1 MNQEETIQEEARQRR
16 AAEREG
22 RRRRRLQQRK
32 ANQTYLSGM
41 KHADGM
47 SSDDEMSSLDQSTL
61 GKVRQDVE
69 NQARTVMSDVVEE
82 FSSLDCVCERLEQWR
97 DEDMPA
103 YIDAFAP
110 MCLPKIFSPLVRLQ
124 LLFWNPLTEHNN
136 IETMPWYKTLATYS
150 DKATLDQKKST

>member
-1 MNQEETIQEEARQRR
+1 
-16 AAEREG
+16 
-22 RRRRRLQQRK
+22 
-32 ANQTYLSGM
+32 M

-69 NQARTVMSDVVEE
+69 NQARTGNGIECNESTTVNNIHRLYKKPITKYDSLIYLVMSDVVEE

-124 LLFWNPLTEHNN
+124 LLFWNPLTV
-136 IETMPWYKTLATYS
+136 
-150 DKATLDQKKST
+150 

>member
-1 MNQEETIQEEARQRR
+1 
-16 AAEREG
+16 
-22 RRRRRLQQRK
+22 
-32 ANQTYLSGM
+32 M

-69 NQARTVMSDVVEE
+69 NQARTGNEIEFKESTTVNMIVLGPVTKYHSIIYLVMSDVIEE
-82 FSSLDCVCERLEQWR
+82 FSSLDCVCDRLEQWR

-124 LLFWNPLTEHNN
+124 LLFWNPLTV
-136 IETMPWYKTLATYS
+136 
-150 DKATLDQKKST
+150 

>member
-1 MNQEETIQEEARQRR
+1 MGKPPLLMNAEETLEEEARQRR

-22 RRRRRLQQRK
+22 RRRRRVQQRK
-32 ANQTYLSGM
+32 SSHAFAGGM

-82 FSSLDCVCERLEQWR
+82 FSSLECVCERLQRWKN
-97 DEDMPA
+97 EDLLA
-103 YIDAFAP
+103 YQDAFVP
-110 MCLPKIFSPLVRLQ
+110 ICLPKIVSPL
-124 LLFWNPLTEHNN
+124 
-136 IETMPWYKTLATYS
+136 
-150 DKATLDQKKST
+150 

>member
-1 MNQEETIQEEARQRR
+1 
-16 AAEREG
+16 
-22 RRRRRLQQRK
+22 
-32 ANQTYLSGM
+32 M

-69 NQARTVMSDVVEE
+69 NQARTGNGIECNESRTVNNIHRLYKKPITKYDSLIYLVMSDVVEE

-124 LLFWNPLTEHNN
+124 LLFWNPLTV
-136 IETMPWYKTLATYS
+136 
-150 DKATLDQKKST
+150 